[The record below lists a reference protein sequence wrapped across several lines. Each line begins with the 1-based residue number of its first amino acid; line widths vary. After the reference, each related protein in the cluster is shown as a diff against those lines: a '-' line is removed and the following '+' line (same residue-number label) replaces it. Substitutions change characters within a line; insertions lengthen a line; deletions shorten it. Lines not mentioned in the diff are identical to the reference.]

1 MLITRIAEK
10 ELKSL
15 AGQFKSVA
23 VIGPRQSGKTT
34 LVRMAFPDKAY
45 VSLENPDTRRFAIED
60 PRGFIATYP
69 NGAILDEIQ
78 RTPDIFSYL
87 QQVLDE
93 NQGKGRFILTG
104 SNNFLLQENISQS
117 LAGRVGYLYLLP
129 LAINE
134 LPGDTPGEL
143 PGKRLSANELM
154 HKGFYPSLYR
164 EEEQIDVGKY
174 YTNYIRTYTE
184 RDVRMIRN
192 VTDLYTFERF
202 LRLCAG
208 RIGQLLN
215 MNNLAVETGVDNK
228 TIGAWLSVLEAS
240 FVVFRL
246 QPYHKNFNKRIV
258 KMPKLYFYD
267 TGVASALLGIENAA
281 QMALH
286 PFRGSLFEN
295 MVIVNFLKSRY
306 NRGKTN
312 NLYFWRD
319 SLGTEVDLIVEESDT
334 LLPIVIKSGQ
344 TITEDYFKSIS
355 SWLKISGMKKGW
367 VIYAGDERQ
376 VRSNGITVLPLAQM
390 GAAYHNQLL
399 TRFIPPGV

>member
-376 VRSNGITVLPLAQM
+376 DRSNGITVLPLAQM
-390 GAAYHNQLL
+390 STAYS
-399 TRFIPPGV
+399 

>member
-1 MLITRIAEK
+1 MHQKYAVPQGGAPKFFGAYYHAASQHHLVQRTQSQFWISIPKLYICIMLITRIAEK

-23 VIGPRQSGKTT
+23 VVGPRQSGKTT

-78 RTPDIFSYL
+78 RAPDIFSYL

-134 LPGDTPGEL
+134 LPGDLPGEL

-174 YTNYIRTYTE
+174 YTNYIRTYIE
-184 RDVRMIRN
+184 RDVRLIRN

-215 MNNLAVETGVDNK
+215 MNSLAVETGVDNK

-286 PFRGSLFEN
+286 
-295 MVIVNFLKSRY
+295 
-306 NRGKTN
+306 
-312 NLYFWRD
+312 
-319 SLGTEVDLIVEESDT
+319 
-334 LLPIVIKSGQ
+334 
-344 TITEDYFKSIS
+344 
-355 SWLKISGMKKGW
+355 
-367 VIYAGDERQ
+367 
-376 VRSNGITVLPLAQM
+376 
-390 GAAYHNQLL
+390 
-399 TRFIPPGV
+399 

>member
-1 MLITRIAEK
+1 MLLTRTAEK
-10 ELKSL
+10 ELRTL
-15 AGQFKSVA
+15 AGQFKAVA
-23 VIGPRQSGKTT
+23 VVGPRQSGKTT

-60 PRGFIATYP
+60 PRGFIAGYP
-69 NGAILDEIQ
+69 DGAILDEIQ

-93 NQGKGRFILTG
+93 NKGKGRFIITG

-129 LAINE
+129 LSINE
-134 LPGDTPGEL
+134 LP
-143 PGKRLSANELM
+143 KHKFSVNEQI
-154 HKGFYPSLYR
+154 HKGFYPAMYDKNGQT
-164 EEEQIDVGKY
+164 EVGKY
-174 YTNYIRTYTE
+174 YQNYIRTYIE
-184 RDVRMIRN
+184 RDVRLIRN

-208 RIGQLLN
+208 RTGQLLN
-215 MNNLAVETGVDNK
+215 MNSLAVETGVDNK

-267 TGVASALLGIENAA
+267 TGVASALLGIENPD
-281 QMALH
+281 QLALH
-286 PFRGSLFEN
+286 PFRGGLFEN
-295 MVIVNFLKSRY
+295 MIIVDFLKSRY
-306 NRGKTN
+306 NKGKPN

-319 SLGTEVDLIVEESDT
+319 SLGTEIDLLVEKANS
-334 LLPIVIKSGQ
+334 LLPIEIKSGQ
-344 TITEDYFKSIS
+344 TITDDYFKSMS
-355 SWLKISGMKKGW
+355 AWLRISGMEKGW
-367 VIYAGDERQ
+367 VIYAGDEKQ
-376 VRSNGITVLPLAQM
+376 VRSNGITVLPLNEMERLQA
-390 GAAYHNQLL
+390 
-399 TRFIPPGV
+399 

>member
-1 MLITRIAEK
+1 MLLTRTAEK
-10 ELKSL
+10 ELRTL
-15 AGQFKSVA
+15 AGQFKAVA

-60 PRGFIATYP
+60 PRGFIAGYP
-69 NGAILDEIQ
+69 DGAILDEIQ

-93 NQGKGRFILTG
+93 NKCKGRFIITG

-129 LAINE
+129 LSINE
-134 LPGDTPGEL
+134 LP
-143 PGKRLSANELM
+143 KHKLSVNEQI
-154 HKGFYPSLYR
+154 HKGFYPAIYDKNGQT
-164 EEEQIDVGKY
+164 EVGKY
-174 YTNYIRTYTE
+174 YLNYIRTYIE
-184 RDVRMIRN
+184 RDVRLIRN

-208 RIGQLLN
+208 RTGQLLN
-215 MNNLAVETGVDNK
+215 MNSLAVETGVDNK

-246 QPYHKNFNKRIV
+246 QPYHKNYNKRIV

-267 TGVASALLGIENAA
+267 TGVASALLGIENPD
-281 QMALH
+281 QLALH
-286 PFRGSLFEN
+286 PFRGGLFEN
-295 MVIVNFLKSRY
+295 MIIVDFLKSRY
-306 NRGKTN
+306 NKGNPN

-319 SLGTEVDLIVEESDT
+319 SLGTEIDLLVEKANS
-334 LLPIVIKSGQ
+334 LLPIEIKSGQ
-344 TITEDYFKSIS
+344 TITDDYFKSMS
-355 SWLKISGMKKGW
+355 AWLRISGMEKGW
-367 VIYAGDERQ
+367 VIYAGDEKQ
-376 VRSNGITVLPLAQM
+376 VRSNGITVLPLNEM
-390 GAAYHNQLL
+390 ERLL
-399 TRFIPPGV
+399 P